1 MTGDMDIDPPAPAAP
16 ANAMSALMA
25 GAREKGKG
33 KMFDGAGMNDA
44 DQKALKEKE
53 GLPWYVFPFLVLV
66 SSLGTCSLQDVF
78 YVERF
83 HCRGYWGE
91 RGRC

>member
-1 MTGDMDIDPPAPAAP
+1 MTDDMDIDPPAPAAP

-53 GLPWYVFPFLVLV
+53 GLPWYVFPFL
-66 SSLGTCSLQDVF
+66 
-78 YVERF
+78 
-83 HCRGYWGE
+83 HM
-91 RGRC
+91 

>member
-1 MTGDMDIDPPAPAAP
+1 MTDEMDIDTPAPAAP

-53 GLPWYVFPFLVLV
+53 GLPWYVIPFLHDGRAGPFEK
-66 SSLGTCSLQDVF
+66 SLFRS
-78 YVERF
+78 
-83 HCRGYWGE
+83 
-91 RGRC
+91 